1 MREGT
6 EYAAAAEIGKAEDN
20 PIIIDMIWCFGI
32 DIKND
37 LPDFRNVDQDQ
48 PTMSARF
55 LLFTGAARV
64 FAPGWETPLV
74 PVSQPGAPIRD

>member
-6 EYAAAAEIGKAEDN
+6 EYADAVEIGKAEDN

-48 PTMSARF
+48 TTMSARF
-55 LLFTGAARV
+55 LLLLYYKRFHDHM
-64 FAPGWETPLV
+64 FSSL
-74 PVSQPGAPIRD
+74 